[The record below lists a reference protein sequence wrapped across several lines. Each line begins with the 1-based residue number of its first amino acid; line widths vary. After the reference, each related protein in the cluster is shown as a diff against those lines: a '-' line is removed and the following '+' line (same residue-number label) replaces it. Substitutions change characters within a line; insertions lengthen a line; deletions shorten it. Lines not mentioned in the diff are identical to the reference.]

1 MSRTMPLL
9 VLLIGT
15 VLGSAAQAQLITMSK
30 ECRASVASGDA
41 LNANQEYSR
50 ARELFAGIAADCD
63 SKDGVDAIQVGLA
76 HAQNGLRNYSGAI
89 EAANVALENS
99 KQTSI
104 NALFE
109 RAVAEEALG
118 NPDAAEADYEQII
131 QLTEM
136 NQNLAQRA
144 TIYAKVADMKY
155 RSGNRGA
162 ANTYLTSAIELDP
175 GNPDFYAQRADWAA
189 VDGDYAAAF
198 RDLDDALARDDSDTE
213 LYAMRSDLQI
223 KLMQDKYGT
232 ENVQEL
238 RGKMTADETAQVCTG
253 AKAALDRGLRNM
265 QLDMFVALVC
275 R

>member
-1 MSRTMPLL
+1 MFRTAPLL
-9 VLLIGT
+9 ILLIGIAP
-15 VLGSAAQAQLITMSK
+15 GSVAQAQLITMSK
-30 ECRASVASGDA
+30 DCRDSVASAQA
-41 LNANQEYSR
+41 LNANQEYSK
-50 ARELFAGIAADCD
+50 ARELFASIAADCD
-63 SKDGVDAIQVGLA
+63 SKDGVEAVQVGLA
-76 HAQNGLRNYSGAI
+76 HAENGLRNYNDAI
-89 EAANVALENS
+89 QAANLALESS

-118 NPDAAEADYEQII
+118 HPDAAETDYEQII

-155 RSGNRGA
+155 RSGNRDA
-162 ANTYLTSAIELDP
+162 ANTYLAKAMELDP
-175 GNPDFYAQRADWAA
+175 DNPDFYAQRADWAA
-189 VDGDYAAAF
+189 VDGDYTTAF
-198 RDLDDALARDDSDTE
+198 HNLDDALARDDSDTE

-223 KLMQDKYGT
+223 KMMQDKYGT

-238 RGKMTADETAQVCTG
+238 RGKMSADETAQVCAG
-253 AKAALDRGLRNM
+253 AKAALDRGPGNM
-265 QLDMFVALVC
+265 QRDMFVALVC